1 MFHGLVSAECL
12 KVLERANCDGF
23 IDSSLGKLLNPN
35 VLETSRGVWA
45 LILIVSQHLRD
56 EVLGIVGDA
65 LPVVAGKAYLACTN
79 GLHDVVVSSAREWRG
94 TAQKDVAD
102 NTERP
107 DVALGAVILVKDFR
121 GDVVGSTKFL
131 IKLLVGVVNKRSSE
145 VDDLNLVELLVGLKQ
160 NVLRL

>member
-1 MFHGLVSAECL
+1 M
-12 KVLERANCDGF
+12 
-23 IDSSLGKLLNPN
+23 
-35 VLETSRGVWA
+35 
-45 LILIVSQHLRD
+45 ILIVSQHLRD
-56 EVLGIVGDA
+56 EVLSIVGDA